1 MRKKLIL
8 LAIVIATSSFVA
20 CSYNHV
26 EPTSFDATT
35 LKKPFVE
42 VELIST
48 PQEDFVLV
56 DNIIIVN

>member
-8 LAIVIATSSFVA
+8 LGIIIATSSFVA
-20 CSYNHV
+20 CSHNQV
-26 EPTSFDATT
+26 EPISFDATN

-48 PQEDFVLV
+48 PQDDFVLV
-56 DNIIIVN
+56 DNIVIVN